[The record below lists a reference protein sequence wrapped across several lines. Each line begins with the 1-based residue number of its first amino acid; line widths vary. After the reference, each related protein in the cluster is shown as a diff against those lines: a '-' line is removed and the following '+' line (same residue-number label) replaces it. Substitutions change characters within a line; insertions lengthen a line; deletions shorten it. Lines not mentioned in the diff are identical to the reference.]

1 MLLKQPRVA
10 KHIGELDLFDWESTC
25 RRILALDKPLH
36 TDTMNQPAVRQLITG
51 LIQIDRASAEGTG
64 AYNSSAYAVQF
75 LSDGVDQLNAFVI
88 SQTDVPLV
96 GADKICRIQMNHSFG
111 NCLDS
116 IPKPALLSRLIKV
129 GIVERREPFGERLVI
144 VPYAILIAG

>member
-1 MLLKQPRVA
+1 MGRWLLKGKRIRVVMLSKQPRVA
-10 KHIGELDLFDWESTC
+10 KHIGKLDLFDRESGC

-88 SQTDVPLV
+88 RQTDVPFM
-96 GADKICRIQMNHSFG
+96 GADE
-111 NCLDS
+111 
-116 IPKPALLSRLIKV
+116 V
-129 GIVERREPFGERLVI
+129 RRV
-144 VPYAILIAG
+144 